1 MVETDHIIDAF
12 EELSPRYEQ
21 VVDSEIHKFWGWR
34 YTNFVEKLLESL
46 PTNTDGLIL
55 DVATGTGFIP
65 RKLSER
71 HASSCKIVG
80 LDITFG
86 MLINGKVKIKEM
98 DAANKISLACGDA
111 MSMPFKRDCFEVI
124 ICGLA
129 THHMQISRLLSEMH
143 RVLISGGK
151 VIIADV
157 SGSSYWRSPAIKWMI
172 QIATFLYFLI
182 TTNLSRARAEAS
194 AIPNV
199 YTKDEWLKLFTD
211 LGYIETNISQLPA
224 KRAWIPSPLLM
235 RATKP

>member
-1 MVETDHIIDAF
+1 MAETDHIINAF

-21 VVDSEIHKFWGWR
+21 VVDSELHKFWGWR
-34 YTNFVEKLLESL
+34 YKNFVEKMLESI

-71 HASSCKIVG
+71 HASGCRIVG

-86 MLINGKVKIKEM
+86 MLKNGKIRIKEM
-98 DAANKISLACGDA
+98 GAVNKIYLACGDA
-111 MSMPFKRDCFEVI
+111 MSMPFKQDSFDTI

-129 THHMQISRLLSEMH
+129 THHMRISRLLSEMN

-157 SGSSYWRSPAIKWMI
+157 GGSSYWRSPAIKGMVR
-172 QIATFLYFLI
+172 IATFLYFLI
-182 TTNLSRARAEAS
+182 TTNLSRARAESS
-194 AIPNV
+194 ALPNV
-199 YTKDEWLKLFTD
+199 YTRDEWHTLFTD
-211 LGYIETNISQLPA
+211 HGYIETNISQLPA

>member
-12 EELSPRYEQ
+12 EKLSPRYEQ
-21 VVDSEIHKFWGWR
+21 VVDSELNKFWGWR
-34 YTNFVEKLLESL
+34 YKNFVEKLLESV

-55 DVATGTGFIP
+55 DVATGTGYIP

-71 HASSCKIVG
+71 RASSGMIVG

-86 MLINGKVKIKEM
+86 MLKNGIKEM
-98 DAANKISLACGDA
+98 GTVSNISLACGDA
-111 MSMPFKRDCFEVI
+111 MSMPFKQDSFDTI

-129 THHMQISRLLSEMH
+129 THHMQISCLLSEMH

-157 SGSSYWRSPAIKWMI
+157 GGSPYWRSPVIKWVI
-172 QIATFLYFLI
+172 RIATFLYFLI
-182 TTNLSRARAEAS
+182 TTNLSRARAESS
-194 AIPNV
+194 ALPNV
-199 YTKDEWLKLFTD
+199 YTGDEWHKLFAE

-235 RATKP
+235 SATKP